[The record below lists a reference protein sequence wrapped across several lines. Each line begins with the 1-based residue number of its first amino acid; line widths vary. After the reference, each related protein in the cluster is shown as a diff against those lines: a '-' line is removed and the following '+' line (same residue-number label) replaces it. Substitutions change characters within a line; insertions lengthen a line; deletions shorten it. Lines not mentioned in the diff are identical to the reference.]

1 MNIRWISKASPPRG
15 LRDFNSNRSNWLIL
29 SNQSLHFAF
38 PRRTNTSSVAVCVVL
53 EICFCHTRDTRLG
66 FCSFP
71 PIRTQAFDNLR
82 ESNQS
87 ACSGINACKEVI
99 YKEVSRPEKTPEI
112 ENHGYHCVMIFKSSF
127 RQQNSKQQ
135 FLSGDFAHVNF
146 LFNTNYLYKTKNRKS
161 KRDFYLRDGRHASS
175 WLQRTPAALVLL
187 VCIPRTIQIRR
198 YPCAFPRASDK
209 IKKQTFTKQ
218 CASSVDDVGRA
229 NCSQLLI
236 VQYQY
241 KFANDLHFV
250 KS

>member
-38 PRRTNTSSVAVCVVL
+38 PRRTNTFSVAVFVVL

-87 ACSGINACKEVI
+87 ACSGINAWQRS
-99 YKEVSRPEKTPEI
+99 KEVSRPEKKPEI
-112 ENHGYHCVMIFKSSF
+112 ENHGYHCVMIFNSSF

-146 LFNTNYLYKTKNRKS
+146 LFNTNYLYKTKNLKS
-161 KRDFYLRDGRHASS
+161 KRDFYLRDGRHALS

>member
-1 MNIRWISKASPPRG
+1 MIIRWISKASPPRG

-29 SNQSLHFAF
+29 STQSLHFAF
-38 PRRTNTSSVAVCVVL
+38 PRRTNTFSVAVCVVL

-87 ACSGINACKEVI
+87 ACSGINARQRSIKRGLETRENTGNR
-99 YKEVSRPEKTPEI
+99 KSRIPLRHDFQQQFPSTKLQTTI
-112 ENHGYHCVMIFKSSF
+112 SF
-127 RQQNSKQQ
+127 RWLRSRE
-135 FLSGDFAHVNF
+135 L
-146 LFNTNYLYKTKNRKS
+146 LFNTNYLYKTKNLKS
-161 KRDFYLRDGRHASS
+161 NRDFYLRDGRHAPS

-218 CASSVDDVGRA
+218 CASSVDDVDRA

-236 VQYQY
+236 VQYQF